1 MSPHLRAPDSECPAC
16 GAGLTPWTSVV
27 GGEPSDPRQ
36 YELLR
41 CAGCG
46 TAVTA
51 AHPPADAY
59 ESGVYSAREPRLGG
73 VIARLQ
79 AAVLRQPG
87 RILRRHV
94 IPGGSVLDAGAGR
107 GRLVGQLSAE
117 GFDAHGIDPS
127 ARNIE
132 LASAAGAPVARA
144 ELERHEAQELDAVV
158 LWHVLEHLDDPAE
171 ALSRAHGWLRPD
183 GAILVGVPNLSSFQR
198 RLAGA
203 AWFHFDA
210 PRHRVHFTRTGLCSL
225 LERSGFEIVEEHHM
239 VWQHNL
245 HGMWFALLTRIGVSP
260 GFPFHLAKRNIRP
273 RPVDVALTA
282 LGLLLLP
289 LALLLE
295 ALAAAGRRGGTVA
308 VLSRASTAQAGRGRS
323 APR

>member
-1 MSPHLRAPDSECPAC
+1 MA
-16 GAGLTPWTSVV
+16 
-27 GGEPSDPRQ
+27 GGEPSDPRH

-51 AHPPADAY
+51 ARPPADAY

-87 RILRRHV
+87 RILRRYV
-94 IPGGSVLDAGAGR
+94 NAGGSVLDAGAGR
-107 GRLVGQLSAE
+107 GRLVGQLRAE

-127 ARNIE
+127 ARSIE
-132 LASAAGAPVARA
+132 LARAAGAPVARA
-144 ELERHEAQELDAVV
+144 ELEHHEAHDLDAVV
-158 LWHVLEHLDDPAE
+158 LWHVLEHLDDPAA

-183 GAILVGVPNLSSFQR
+183 GVILVGVPNLSSLQR

-225 LERSGFEIVEEHHM
+225 LERSGFEVVEEHHW

-245 HGMWFALLTRIGVSP
+245 HGMWFALMTRLGMSP
-260 GFPFHLAKRNIRP
+260 GFPFHLAKRNVRP
-273 RPVDVALTA
+273 RASDLALMA
-282 LGLLLLP
+282 IGVVLLP

-295 ALAAAGRRGGTVA
+295 AAAAAAHRGGTIA
-308 VLSRASTAQAGRGRS
+308 VLSRASTAPAAQPRS